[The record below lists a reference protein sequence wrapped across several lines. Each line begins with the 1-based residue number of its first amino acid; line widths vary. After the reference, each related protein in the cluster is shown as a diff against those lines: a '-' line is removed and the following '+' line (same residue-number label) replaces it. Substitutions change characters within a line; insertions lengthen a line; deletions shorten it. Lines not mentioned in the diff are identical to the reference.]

1 MTSRVNQKYW
11 RLILLINIFGPP
23 PKLFYFCF
31 VVLVHWRGWG
41 GCQRGGGAG
50 QGHVPRPQP
59 HVAEQRGHLWPRGPR
74 LPRPV
79 RGGHLQGL
87 DHSDVWRYRQQT
99 SKRNPGYNLELPTKF
114 LQYSKMVHKELSIN
128 DVIFFID
135 LNRGKF
141 CVSWRHFWTLGLYPC
156 PCWKCLLSFSQCQK
170 RRSIQSI
177 TEYCELWLTALL
189 SL

>member
-1 MTSRVNQKYW
+1 MLFVNYSSARVTYLLQTRNIRIFMISRICTIPFVWNVLVEISFYDFTRGVAENISLLEQQQARW
-11 RLILLINIFGPP
+11 QVGWTRNIDVLFLLINIFGPP

-74 LPRPV
+74 LPRPL

-99 SKRNPGYNLELPTKF
+99 SKRNPGYNIELPT
-114 LQYSKMVHKELSIN
+114 IT
-128 DVIFFID
+128 IFK
-135 LNRGKF
+135 NG
-141 CVSWRHFWTLGLYPC
+141 S
-156 PCWKCLLSFSQCQK
+156 
-170 RRSIQSI
+170 
-177 TEYCELWLTALL
+177 
-189 SL
+189 